1 MRILLE
7 AVTRFPHEDYT
18 QEGGSQRGTRRIE
31 EVVYKEETLVLES
44 VQDKRNILTFHRQ
57 IT

>member
-1 MRILLE
+1 MKITPKKAAL
-7 AVTRFPHEDYT
+7 
-18 QEGGSQRGTRRIE
+18 GGTRRIEE

-44 VQDKRNILTFHRQ
+44 VQDKQNILTFHRQ